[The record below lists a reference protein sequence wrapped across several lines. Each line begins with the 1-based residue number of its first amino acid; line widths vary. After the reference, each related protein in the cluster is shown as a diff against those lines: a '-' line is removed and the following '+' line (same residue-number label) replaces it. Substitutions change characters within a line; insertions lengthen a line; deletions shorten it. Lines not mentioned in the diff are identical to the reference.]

1 MDPNLDKNLT
11 TFEQIETRDNR
22 FQQILYEQ
30 FGENGLVTMLN
41 QSLIFIFALVMLVAI
56 LIGYIT
62 TLSKSTTNSTQ
73 LTNTGTAAVMLI

>member
-62 TLSKSTTNSTQ
+62 TLSKSTTNPTQ